1 MSAQLETPVNLCQ
14 QFNAYNITY
23 ILRRSNSDNVLTTQN
38 NAFHLL
44 MNNANMIA
52 AFPSKVKNAK
62 KSSDILTNSLISYV
76 EKNGLGWPKSIV
88 QFAQFVACLS
98 KLMWHITCHFDHFEN
113 RAAKIPLIFHQYRDL
128 NDYNAKKESKPSL
141 CKTKLSTYVETLI
154 MIFSATMA

>member
-23 ILRRSNSDNVLTTQN
+23 ILRRSNSDNVPTTQS

-52 AFPSKVKNAK
+52 AFPSIVKNAK

-76 EKNGLGWPKSIV
+76 ERNALGWPKSIV
-88 QFAQFVACLS
+88 QFVACLS
-98 KLMWHITCHFDHFEN
+98 KLIWHITCHFDHFEN

-128 NDYNAKKESKPSL
+128 NDYNAKKRVK
-141 CKTKLSTYVETLI
+141 
-154 MIFSATMA
+154 AQ